1 MQRAMISASLAR
13 SLFGLLLALAPGCAA
28 VPEHLAGLERFEYER
43 PLMGTSFR
51 LVFYAS
57 AEDTAAEAAQ
67 ATFLRL
73 EELDAL
79 LSDYDP
85 ESELSRL
92 GAASDGG
99 APTDWIPL
107 SDELYEVL
115 DAAQALADASAGA
128 FDVTVGPYV
137 RLWRRARRQAQ
148 LPSDERLA
156 EARARVGH
164 ERLELDHERRAA
176 RLLAPEMRLDLGG
189 IAKGYALDEAL
200 EVLRAHGIE
209 RALVDGGGDL
219 LLGAPPPGE
228 AGWSVAVER
237 LVAPLVLAR
246 SSLCTSGDAYQHVE
260 LEGVRYSHLIDP
272 LTGMALTHQR
282 QVSVIAAS
290 GMQADAL
297 ASALSVLA
305 REEGEALARA
315 SEVATAVLTLD
326 DGRPIWRLD
335 AGFERLLSETART
348 GARTHRARE

>member
-28 VPEHLAGLERFEYER
+28 VPERPAGLERFEYER

-67 ATFLRL
+67 ASFSRL

-79 LSDYDP
+79 LSDYDS

-92 GAASDGG
+92 GAASAEG

-107 SDELYEVL
+107 SEELYAVL
-115 DAAQALADASAGA
+115 EEAQALARASAGA

-156 EARARVGH
+156 EARARVGY
-164 ERLELDHERRAA
+164 ERLELDPERRAA
-176 RLLAPEMRLDLGG
+176 RLLVPDMRLDLGG
-189 IAKGYALDEAL
+189 IAKGYALDEVL
-200 EVLRAHGIE
+200 VVLRAHGIE

-219 LLGAPPPGE
+219 LLGAPPPGQE
-228 AGWSVAVER
+228 GWSVAVEH
-237 LVAPLVLAR
+237 LEAPLMLAR

-260 LEGVRYSHLIDP
+260 LDGVRYSHLIDP
-272 LTGMALTHQR
+272 LTGGALTHQR
-282 QVSVIAAS
+282 QVSVIATSA
-290 GMQADAL
+290 MQADAL

-305 REEGEALARA
+305 REEGEELARVREA
-315 SEVATAVLTLD
+315 ATAVLRLE
-326 DGRPIWRLD
+326 DGRPVWRLD
-335 AGFERLLSETART
+335 GGFERLLSDPAR
-348 GARTHRARE
+348 GAGRE